1 MPPVV
6 FQPMEADSSDY
17 PESVIPLL
25 APFSFENWTG
35 ERLAPEGSAFLAGGE
50 FFIQSR
56 YALAEAMRRAGADSG
71 RVILLP
77 ALHCR
82 SMVDPALHLGA
93 KVLFYR
99 MTRDLCPDFASLSAM
114 LEEEGEPPVAM
125 LLTHYFGFPNA
136 VDETAEFCA
145 ARKITLIEDCA
156 HAFYGRH
163 KGQALGT
170 FGSYA
175 AASVW
180 KFMPTRDGAVLLDHS
195 GKRQSGLARQ
205 PLLAELKSVA
215 ALMRIWGKRFFPRA
229 VLPTIDIRSLT
240 AQARRI
246 AVKRTTNP
254 EQKPG
259 SPDFYPERIGTSGLR
274 TSRWLMAVTAHGRVI
289 QKRRENYLRWL
300 EGVRSIPGA
309 HPLFPDLPEGVVP
322 YAFPLLTDTKG
333 MAFHLLKSAGMPMWR
348 WEDMAVTDCPV
359 ANGYRL
365 RLLQLPCHQELRPD
379 ELEWMIRTVQSL
391 LMESNT

>member
-17 PESVIPLL
+17 PGSVIPLL
-25 APFSFENWTG
+25 APFSFG
-35 ERLAPEGSAFLAGGE
+35 SCAGKRLAPEGSAFLAGGE
-50 FFIQSR
+50 FFVQSR
-56 YALAEAMRRAGADSG
+56 YALAEAMRRAGAGSG
-71 RVILLP
+71 RGVLLP

-93 KVLFYR
+93 KVIFYR
-99 MTRDLCPDFASLSAM
+99 LTRDLHPDFSHLSAM
-114 LEEEGEPPVAM
+114 LEEENESPAAM

-136 VDETAEFCA
+136 IDETLEFCA
-145 ARKITLIEDCA
+145 ARNITLIEDCA

-175 AASVW
+175 AASAW
-180 KFMPTRDGAVLLDHS
+180 KFLPTRDGAVLLDNS
-195 GKRQSGLARQ
+195 GKRQSGMLRQ

-215 ALMRIWGKRFFPRA
+215 ALMQIWAKRLPPHA
-229 VLPTIDIRSLT
+229 ALPTIDIRPLT
-240 AQARRI
+240 LQAHQI
-246 AVKRTTNP
+246 AEKRMANP
-254 EQKPG
+254 KGKPG
-259 SPDFYPERIGTSGLR
+259 LPDFYPERIEMSGLH
-274 TSRWLMAVTAHGRVI
+274 TSRWLMAGTAHSRVT

-300 EGVRSIPGA
+300 EGMQSVPGA
-309 HPLFPDLPEGVVP
+309 YPLFPDLPEDVVP

-333 MAFHLLKSAGMPMWR
+333 MAFHLLKSAGIPMWR

-359 ANGYRL
+359 ATDYRL
-365 RLLQLPCHQELRPD
+365 RLLQLPCHQELRSD
-379 ELEWMIRTVQSL
+379 ELGWMICTVQSL
-391 LMESNT
+391 LTESMT